1 MKRCST
7 ALAIN
12 EMQIKT
18 AVSNHCTPIR
28 TAKIKTVITSNAGE
42 DAEKLGHSYIASV
55 NAN

>member
-1 MKRCST
+1 
-7 ALAIN
+7 
-12 EMQIKT
+12 MQIKT

-28 TAKIKTVITSNAGE
+28 MAKIKTVITSNAGE